1 VASAPLFE
9 RNGELL
15 GHSPIHHLSFSL
27 NIAWNLHCPSFNLR
41 LLITLCGILILL
53 IINLVTKNFK

>member
-1 VASAPLFE
+1 MNLTHVFKEEICPVDISIKPMGLGPFVASAPLFE

-27 NIAWNLHCPSFNLR
+27 NIA
-41 LLITLCGILILL
+41 
-53 IINLVTKNFK
+53 